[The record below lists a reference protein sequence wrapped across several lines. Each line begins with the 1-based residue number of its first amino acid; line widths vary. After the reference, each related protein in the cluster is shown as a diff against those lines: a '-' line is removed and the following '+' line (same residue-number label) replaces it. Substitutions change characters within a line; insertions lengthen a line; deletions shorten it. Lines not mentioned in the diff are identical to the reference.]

1 MGIDLTLTYWFARL
15 LCVIYEKW
23 EMIYKFNIRNLRM
36 IIMKLVKD
44 ALSRSDTTRYL
55 KDEFGEARI
64 VVVGCGGAGNNTIN
78 RLMEIGIQ
86 GAETIAINTD
96 KQHLEVIQADKKIL
110 IGATLTRGLGA
121 GGYPEIGRKAA
132 EMAKN
137 ILEEQLKGADLVFV
151 TAGMGG
157 GTGTGSAPV
166 VAEVAKENGAIVV
179 GVVTYPF
186 KIERARMKKA
196 DEGIARMSEVCD
208 TVIIIDNN
216 KLLDLVPNLP
226 INDAFK
232 VADEIIAQ
240 AVKGITETIAVPSLI
255 NIDFADVKAVMS
267 GGGVAM
273 IGVGEVDS
281 SDRGDRVQNVVRETL
296 SCPLL
301 DVDYRGAKGA
311 LIHITGG
318 PDLTLKEA
326 NDIGEGITKELD
338 PEANVIWG
346 ARIDPEMEG
355 CIRVM
360 AIITGVKSPN
370 IVGKDTKPK
379 RIIPKVSKEQSQRKR
394 T

>member
-1 MGIDLTLTYWFARL
+1 
-15 LCVIYEKW
+15 
-23 EMIYKFNIRNLRM
+23 
-36 IIMKLVKD
+36 MKLVKD
-44 ALSRSDTTRYL
+44 ALSRNTVSVNNL
-55 KDEFGEARI
+55 GEARI
-64 VVVGCGGAGNNTIN
+64 LVVGCGGAGNNTIN
-78 RLMEIGIQ
+78 RLMELGIQ

-96 KQHLEVIQADKKIL
+96 KQHLEVIQAHKKIL
-110 IGATLTRGLGA
+110 IGSTLTRGLGA
-121 GGYPEIGRKAA
+121 GGYPEIGEKAA

-137 ILEEQLKGADLVFV
+137 QLEELLKGADLVFV

-166 VAEVAKENGAIVV
+166 VARIAKELGAIVV

-196 DEGIARMSEVCD
+196 EEGIAKMTEVCD
-208 TVIIIDNN
+208 TVIVVDNN

-226 INDAFK
+226 LNDAFK

-255 NIDFADVKAVMS
+255 NIDFADVRAIMS
-267 GGGVAM
+267 NGGVAL
-273 IGVGEVDS
+273 ISVGEVDS
-281 SDRGDRVQNVVRETL
+281 SDRGDRVKNVVNETL
-296 SCPLL
+296 KCPLL
-301 DVDYRGAKGA
+301 DVDFRGAKGA

-326 NDIGEGITKELD
+326 NDIGEGITQYLD
-338 PEANVIWG
+338 PDANVIWG

-360 AIITGVKSPN
+360 AIITGVKSSN
-370 IVGKDTKPK
+370 IIGKDSNKESK
-379 RIIPKVSKEQSQRKR
+379 RIIPKDAKPKAKKVGGIDFII
-394 T
+394 

>member
-186 KIERARMKKA
+186 KIERARMKKQ
-196 DEGIARMSEVCD
+196 M
-208 TVIIIDNN
+208 
-216 KLLDLVPNLP
+216 
-226 INDAFK
+226 
-232 VADEIIAQ
+232 
-240 AVKGITETIAVPSLI
+240 
-255 NIDFADVKAVMS
+255 
-267 GGGVAM
+267 
-273 IGVGEVDS
+273 
-281 SDRGDRVQNVVRETL
+281 
-296 SCPLL
+296 
-301 DVDYRGAKGA
+301 
-311 LIHITGG
+311 
-318 PDLTLKEA
+318 
-326 NDIGEGITKELD
+326 KELQ
-338 PEANVIWG
+338 E
-346 ARIDPEMEG
+346 
-355 CIRVM
+355 C
-360 AIITGVKSPN
+360 
-370 IVGKDTKPK
+370 
-379 RIIPKVSKEQSQRKR
+379 QRFV
-394 T
+394 TL